1 MICLYA
7 NKENLKEKKMSNKVS
22 QSFKDTINAYLDQ
35 RAQSDPLFATS
46 YQKEGKS
53 LDECCN
59 YIVQEVQKMHVNGL
73 ADDEVFGL
81 AVHYYDEDNL
91 GEIKEV
97 NCKVVVNH
105 TVELTEEEKEKARKE
120 AYDQFQKEE
129 VAKLR
134 SEKKET
140 EEKEKKK
147 APAKPKPEASFNSP
161 SLFDFGDEGEE

>member
-1 MICLYA
+1 
-7 NKENLKEKKMSNKVS
+7 MSNKVS
-22 QSFKDTINAYLDQ
+22 QSFKDTIKAYLDQ

-53 LDECCN
+53 IDECCN
-59 YIVQEVQKMHVNGL
+59 YIVQEVQKMQVNGL

-91 GEIKEV
+91 GEIKAV

-105 TVELTEEEKEKARKE
+105 TVELTEEEKAQARKDALAE
-120 AYDQFQKEE
+120 FQKEE

>member
-1 MICLYA
+1 
-7 NKENLKEKKMSNKVS
+7 MSNKVS
-22 QSFKDTINAYLDQ
+22 RSFKDTIKAYLDQ

-46 YQKEGKS
+46 YQKEGKNI
-53 LDECCN
+53 DECCN
-59 YIVQEVQKMHVNGL
+59 YIVQKVKKMQVNGL

-91 GEIKEV
+91 GEINAV

-105 TVELTEEEKEKARKE
+105 TVELTEEEKAQARKDSLAE
-120 AYDQFQKEE
+120 FQKEE

>member
-1 MICLYA
+1 
-7 NKENLKEKKMSNKVS
+7 MSNKVS
-22 QSFKDTINAYLDQ
+22 QSFKDTIKAYLDQ

-46 YQKEGKS
+46 YQKAGKS
-53 LDECCN
+53 IDECCN

-81 AVHYYDEDNL
+81 AV
-91 GEIKEV
+91 
-97 NCKVVVNH
+97 VNH
-105 TVELTEEEKEKARKE
+105 TVELTEEEKEQARKE

-134 SEKKET
+134 SQKKEP

-147 APAKPKPEASFNSP
+147 APAKPKPEPAFESP

>member
-1 MICLYA
+1 
-7 NKENLKEKKMSNKVS
+7 MSNKVS
-22 QSFKDTINAYLDQ
+22 QSFKDTIKAYLDQ

-46 YQKEGKS
+46 YQKEGKN

-105 TVELTEEEKEKARKE
+105 TVELTEEEKEQARKAVLAE
-120 AYDQFQKEE
+120 FQKEE
-129 VAKLR
+129 IAKLR
-134 SEKKET
+134 SQKKEP

-147 APAKPKPEASFNSP
+147 TPAKPKPEATFNSP

>member
-1 MICLYA
+1 
-7 NKENLKEKKMSNKVS
+7 MSNKVS
-22 QSFKDTINAYLDQ
+22 QSCKDTIKAYLDQ

-81 AVHYYDEDNL
+81 AVHYYDEDDL
-91 GEIKEV
+91 GTIKAA

-105 TVELTEEEKEKARKE
+105 AVELTEEEKGLYE
-120 AYDQFQKEE
+120 QL
-129 VAKLR
+129 V
-134 SEKKET
+134 
-140 EEKEKKK
+140 
-147 APAKPKPEASFNSP
+147 
-161 SLFDFGDEGEE
+161 

>member
-1 MICLYA
+1 
-7 NKENLKEKKMSNKVS
+7 MSNKVS
-22 QSFKDTINAYLDQ
+22 QSFKDTIKAYLDQ

-46 YQKEGKS
+46 YQKAAKS
-53 LDECCN
+53 IDECCN

-91 GEIKEV
+91 GEIKTV

-105 TVELTEEEKEKARKE
+105 TVELTEEEKEQARKE

-134 SEKKET
+134 SQKKEP

-147 APAKPKPEASFNSP
+147 APAKSKPEPAFESP

>member
-1 MICLYA
+1 
-7 NKENLKEKKMSNKVS
+7 MSNKVS
-22 QSFKDTINAYLDQ
+22 QSFKDTIKAYLDQ

-46 YQKEGKS
+46 YQKASKS
-53 LDECCN
+53 IDECCN

-91 GEIKEV
+91 GEIKTV

-105 TVELTEEEKEKARKE
+105 TVELTEEEKEQARKE

-134 SEKKET
+134 SQKKEP

-147 APAKPKPEASFNSP
+147 APAKPKPEPAFESP

>member
-1 MICLYA
+1 
-7 NKENLKEKKMSNKVS
+7 MSNKVS
-22 QSFKDTINAYLDQ
+22 QSLKDTIKAYLDQ

-46 YQKEGKS
+46 YQNEGKNI
-53 LDECCN
+53 DECCN
-59 YIVQEVQKMHVNGL
+59 YIVQEVQKMQVNGL

-91 GEIKEV
+91 GEIKAV

-105 TVELTEEEKEKARKE
+105 TVELTEEEKAQARKDALAE
-120 AYDQFQKEE
+120 FQKEE

>member
-1 MICLYA
+1 
-7 NKENLKEKKMSNKVS
+7 MSNKVS
-22 QSFKDTINAYLDQ
+22 QSFKDTIKAYLDQ

-46 YQKEGKS
+46 YQKEGKNF
-53 LDECCN
+53 DECCN

-134 SEKKET
+134 SQKKEPD
-140 EEKEKKK
+140 EKEKKK
-147 APAKPKPEASFNSP
+147 APAKPKPEPAFEGP

>member
-1 MICLYA
+1 
-7 NKENLKEKKMSNKVS
+7 MSNKVS
-22 QSFKDTINAYLDQ
+22 QSFKDTIKAYLDQ

-46 YQKEGKS
+46 YQKEGKN

-59 YIVQEVQKMHVNGL
+59 YIVQEVKKMHVNGL

-134 SEKKET
+134 SQKKEPD
-140 EEKEKKK
+140 EKEKKK
-147 APAKPKPEASFNSP
+147 APAKPKPEPAFESP

>member
-1 MICLYA
+1 
-7 NKENLKEKKMSNKVS
+7 MSNKVS
-22 QSFKDTINAYLDQ
+22 QSFKDTIKAYLDQ

-46 YQKEGKS
+46 YQKAGKS
-53 LDECCN
+53 IDECCN

-81 AVHYYDEDNL
+81 AVHYYDEDDL
-91 GEIKEV
+91 GTIKAA

-105 TVELTEEEKEKARKE
+105 AVELTEEEKEKARKE

-129 VAKLR
+129 VVKLR
-134 SEKKET
+134 SQKKEP

-147 APAKPKPEASFNSP
+147 APVKPKAEPAFESP

>member
-1 MICLYA
+1 
-7 NKENLKEKKMSNKVS
+7 MSNKVS
-22 QSFKDTINAYLDQ
+22 QSFKDSINAYLDQ
-35 RAQSDPLFATS
+35 RTQSDPLFATS

-53 LDECCN
+53 IDECCN
-59 YIVQEVQKMHVNGL
+59 YIVQEVQKMQVNGL

-91 GEIKEV
+91 GEIKAV

-105 TVELTEEEKEKARKE
+105 TVELTEEEKEQARKDALAE
-120 AYDQFQKEE
+120 FQKEE

>member
-1 MICLYA
+1 
-7 NKENLKEKKMSNKVS
+7 MSNKVS
-22 QSFKDTINAYLDQ
+22 QSFKDTIKAYLDQ

-46 YQKEGKS
+46 YQKECKS

-59 YIVQEVQKMHVNGL
+59 YIVQEVQNMHVNGL